1 MNLRSFVHAITMA
14 VSLVGTGI
22 AVAQT
27 PTIIAQPQPV
37 TTYTGYQALLSVT
50 VESPG
55 SNPGFQWYLSGVGAL
70 PGSFTNV
77 TGATNAS
84 LRFSHLA
91 LNNSGAYFAII
102 TNSQGAV
109 TSAPVNLVV
118 LPPPIPALNFGEM
131 VNHGDGTVSLP
142 IQYSSAGTETNLAFS
157 VSFNPT
163 VFTNPRFQAEPPGTL
178 PTGPAGVRFG
188 QASEAIATVSDG
200 AADAWG
206 LALTLTEG
214 RVYPAGELTLGRLIW
229 TLTPGRQAQ
238 EGRVGFSS
246 SPTTILS
253 QSITN
258 GVVFTPTV
266 NQAPPLLIG
275 RTVTPRLD
283 RQSGLYLQPL
293 TLANP
298 GNGALTNARVT
309 VVALPVDSR
318 TNQIVA
324 YNALTRVGA
333 NALVE
338 VGFVPAGAS
347 RDFVIEYFVPDHQ
360 GWPQDSSGAVLLP
373 ELSTSAGLTQSRTVP
388 VAVPLADAAV
398 RVTRQSDL
406 TNAAFTGVLLDFPTR
421 TNRSYYIQ
429 YSSQADFSITNN
441 LQLVLPALPGTGSTV
456 QWIDNGPPK
465 TTSFPNTTTSRFYR
479 VLEVR

>member
-14 VSLVGTGI
+14 VSWVGTGI
-22 AVAQT
+22 AVAQA

-37 TTYTGYQALLSVT
+37 TTYTGYPALLSVT

-55 SNPGFQWYLSGVGAL
+55 SNPGFQWYLNGVGAL

-84 LRFSHLA
+84 LRFSHLT

-102 TNSQGAV
+102 TNPQGAV

-118 LPPPIPALNFGEM
+118 LPTPIPALNFGEI
-131 VNHGDGTVSLP
+131 VDHGDGTASIP
-142 IQYSSAGTETNLAFS
+142 IHYSSAGTETNLAFS
-157 VSFNPT
+157 VTFDPT
-163 VFTNPRFQAEPPGTL
+163 VFAEPRFQAEAPGPL
-178 PTGPAGVRFG
+178 PMGPDGVRFG
-188 QASEAIATVSDG
+188 QAADAIATVADG
-200 AADAWG
+200 TAGAFG
-206 LALTLTEG
+206 VTLTLTEG

-238 EGRVGFSS
+238 EGRVGFSP
-246 SPTTILS
+246 SPIAVLS

-258 GVVFTPTV
+258 GLVFTPIV
-266 NQAPPLLIG
+266 KQAPPLLIG

-298 GNGALTNARVT
+298 GNADLTNALVT
-309 VVALPVDSR
+309 VVTLPVDSR

-324 YNALTRVGA
+324 YNALNRVGA
-333 NALVE
+333 NALIE
-338 VGFVPAGAS
+338 VGLVPAGTT
-347 RDFVIEYFVPDHQ
+347 RDFIIEYFVPDHQ
-360 GWPQDSSGAVLLP
+360 GWPLDSAGAVLLP
-373 ELSTSAGLTQSRTVP
+373 GLSTSPGLPQSRTVP

-406 TNAAFTGVLLDFPTR
+406 ANAAFTGVLLDFPTR
-421 TNRSYYIQ
+421 TDRSYYIQ
-429 YSSQADFSITNN
+429 YSSQADFSITNG
-441 LQLVLPALPGTGSTV
+441 LRLVLPPLPGTGSTV

-465 TTSFPNTTTSRFYR
+465 TTSLPNTTTSRFYR